1 MKFDFDFLKDR
12 YDYELKRKDQITA
25 ALTLPVGILIT
36 LGTVM
41 VAMAQSF
48 SYTGGYLTW
57 FFLLF
62 LVSSAVAFLLCA
74 VCISFAYH
82 WQKTSYLAPLSELQ
96 KTRETWRGLYKET
109 YLRTSGASSL
119 SDEQLFQMADDLFQ
133 DELQT
138 KIIEA
143 ADHNTRENDVRSN
156 VYLYRTR
163 VVMFVG
169 LTLAAIASIFY
180 VVDQVG

>member
-1 MKFDFDFLKDR
+1 M
-12 YDYELKRKDQITA
+12 
-25 ALTLPVGILIT
+25 
-36 LGTVM
+36 
-41 VAMAQSF
+41 
-48 SYTGGYLTW
+48 
-57 FFLLF
+57 
-62 LVSSAVAFLLCA
+62 
-74 VCISFAYH
+74 
-82 WQKTSYLAPLSELQ
+82 SELQ

-180 VVDQVG
+180 IVDQVG

>member
-62 LVSSAVAFLLCA
+62 LVVEVKHVVHQAALC
-74 VCISFAYH
+74 S
-82 WQKTSYLAPLSELQ
+82 
-96 KTRETWRGLYKET
+96 R
-109 YLRTSGASSL
+109 
-119 SDEQLFQMADDLFQ
+119 DD
-133 DELQT
+133 
-138 KIIEA
+138 
-143 ADHNTRENDVRSN
+143 
-156 VYLYRTR
+156 
-163 VVMFVG
+163 G
-169 LTLAAIASIFY
+169 
-180 VVDQVG
+180 G